1 MRFPTG
7 TVIIDADHL
16 RTPDGLTF
24 SDVATTDRACTA
36 ETAAMRAAILA
47 TLGPAV
53 TYTIDYNQLALLTP
67 SGIGIDL
74 TAG

>member
-1 MRFPTG
+1 MQ
-7 TVIIDADHL
+7 
-16 RTPDGLTF
+16 
-24 SDVATTDRACTA
+24 
-36 ETAAMRAAILA
+36 AAILA

-53 TYTIDYNQLALLTP
+53 TYTIDYNQLTLLAP